1 MLGRVAVGGASL
13 GQGTNLLSLR
23 SLAFGD
29 RFRFWHGR
37 SGKRYVFSSFSID
50 DLPTFESAVV
60 IGMKAGSDGVPRAI
74 WIASAENRTDL
85 WELASLLGGTATEV
99 HLHLLAAGE
108 ELRLAVM
115 ADIGDADSS
124 IRTVE
129 PASRDDAKTR
139 ATTARED
146 CVRRDPF
153 GCADRRCDECASAGI

>member
-13 GQGTNLLSLR
+13 GQGTNLLSLKN
-23 SLAFGD
+23 LAFGD

-60 IGMKAGSDGVPRAI
+60 IGMKAGADGVPRPI

-85 WELASLLGGTATEV
+85 WELTSLLGGTATEV
-99 HLHLLAAGE
+99 HLHLLADGE

-115 ADIGDADSS
+115 ADIGGAGSS
-124 IRTVE
+124 VGTVE
-129 PASRDDAKTR
+129 PAARSRFGERASATHDDCIR
-139 ATTARED
+139 PNPD
-146 CVRRDPF
+146 SCLDP
-153 GCADRRCDECASAGI
+153 RCDECVGAAI